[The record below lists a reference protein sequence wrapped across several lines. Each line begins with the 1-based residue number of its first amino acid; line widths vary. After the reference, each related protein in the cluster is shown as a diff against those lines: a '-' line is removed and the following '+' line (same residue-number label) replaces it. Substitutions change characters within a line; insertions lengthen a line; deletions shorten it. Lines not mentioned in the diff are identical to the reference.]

1 MQNLICF
8 IMVFIIFENFEHL
21 SFVGVET
28 LTIKKNLKKFFGCVE
43 IVFLYKRTLDSLI

>member
-8 IMVFIIFENFEHL
+8 FMVFIIFENFEHL

-28 LTIKKNLKKFFGCVE
+28 LTIKKIQKNSLGAWK
-43 IVFLYKRTLDSLI
+43 LYFCIKERLVL